1 MDRVVGM
8 PGSRCDTA
16 IGFGDCEVLEVA
28 DGSPDVG
35 GGIDPDGGHRNHDHS
50 KRVVIEYFFAWVG
63 NIVLLCFKA
72 FGVRLERSND
82 DFCCR
87 RMGHYGGVCGKAGE
101 DGADQGVLVLSSAVV
116 HPRRET
122 RLRPAVASSFDAS

>member
-87 RMGHYGGVCGKAGE
+87 RMGHYGGVCGKP
-101 DGADQGVLVLSSAVV
+101 VKTVPIRVSWSLVVPLCIHVG
-116 HPRRET
+116 
-122 RLRPAVASSFDAS
+122 RPA